1 MNKRTL
7 LSVLIAGACV
17 APFMAQ
23 ASNLQ
28 ATSGEPYTMKASDL
42 AKKEQELTNFPLMQ
56 SVKETIRTLD
66 NASVELIEPGRAA
79 NPENVKRVEGIVK
92 ASDWEY
98 LFPLRAQAYTYSN
111 FLKAVGKF
119 PALCQTYNDGR
130 DSDAICRKELAT
142 MFAHF
147 AQETGG
153 HESWRPEAEWRQA
166 LVHVREMGWSEG
178 QKGGYNGEC
187 NPDVWQGQT
196 WPCGKDKD
204 GDFLSYFGRGAKQ
217 LSYNYNYGPFS
228 EAMYGDVRVL
238 LDTPELVADT
248 WLNLASAIFFFAY
261 PQPPKPSMLQV
272 IDGTWQPNEHD
283 KANGLVPGFGVT
295 TQIINGGVE
304 CGGPTEIAQSQNRIK
319 YYKEFANYLKVPV
332 PADEVL
338 GCANMKQ
345 FDEYG
350 AGALKIYWEQ
360 DWGWSADTPDGKT
373 YACQLVGYQT
383 PFSAFKD
390 GDYTKCV
397 QKFYNVNI
405 VNDDGTP
412 VTPADTTPADTTPSE
427 DTPADTTPADTTPSE
442 DTPADTTPPDDT
454 TPADTTP
461 ADDTAP
467 VVVNHAPVAII
478 SGPVGAVEAGAQVSL
493 SAESSTD
500 EDGNKLTYTW
510 RSQDGQTLSGEDKA
524 VVTFTAPEAATAKQ
538 YEVSLTVSDGEL
550 SSTASYLLNVKA
562 KASTPSEDEGA
573 YPGWSANSTYNAGDI
588 VNNHGKLFQ
597 CKPFP
602 YSGWCNNAPTYY
614 EPGVGLAWSD
624 AWTAL

>member
-1 MNKRTL
+1 
-7 LSVLIAGACV
+7 
-17 APFMAQ
+17 
-23 ASNLQ
+23 
-28 ATSGEPYTMKASDL
+28 
-42 AKKEQELTNFPLMQ
+42 
-56 SVKETIRTLD
+56 
-66 NASVELIEPGRAA
+66 
-79 NPENVKRVEGIVK
+79 
-92 ASDWEY
+92 
-98 LFPLRAQAYTYSN
+98 
-111 FLKAVGKF
+111 
-119 PALCQTYNDGR
+119 
-130 DSDAICRKELAT
+130 
-142 MFAHF
+142 FAHF

-228 EAMYGDVRVL
+228 EAMYGDVRTL
-238 LDTPELVADT
+238 LDKPELVADT

-272 IDGTWQPNEHD
+272 IDGTWQPNDHD

-332 PADEVL
+332 PANEVL

-345 FDEYG
+345 FDEGG

-360 DWGWSADTPDGKT
+360 DWGWSADTPSGQT
-373 YACQLVGYQT
+373 YSCQLVGYQT
-383 PFSAFKD
+383 PYSAFKE
-390 GDYTKCV
+390 GDYSKCV
-397 QKFYNVNI
+397 QHFFNVNI
-405 VNDDGTP
+405 VNDDGSTTTPDETP
-412 VTPADTTPADTTPSE
+412 VAPAPSEEETPAPAPVPDETPAEP
-427 DTPADTTPADTTPSE
+427 
-442 DTPADTTPPDDT
+442 
-454 TPADTTP
+454 
-461 ADDTAP
+461 TA
-467 VVVNHAPVAII
+467 VNHAPVAHIA
-478 SGPVGAVEAGAQVSL
+478 GPIGAVDAGAQVSL
-493 SAESSTD
+493 SAEGSTD
-500 EDGNKLTYTW
+500 ADGNKLTYTW
-510 RSQDGQTLSGEDKA
+510 RSQDGQTVTGQDKA
-524 VVTFTAPEAATAKQ
+524 VVTFRAPEAATAQ
-538 YEVSLTVSDGEL
+538 QVEISLTVSDGEL
-550 SSTASYLLNVKA
+550 SSTTSYLLNVKA
-562 KASTPSEDEGA
+562 KAIPSQDEGTSGSYA
-573 YPGWSANSTYNAGDI
+573 AWSANSKYKAGDI

-602 YSGWCNNAPTYY
+602 YSGWCNTAPAYY
-614 EPGVGLAWSD
+614 EPGAGLAWSD

>member
-1 MNKRTL
+1 MSKRTL
-7 LSVLIAGACV
+7 LSLLIAGACV
-17 APFMAQ
+17 APLMAQ
-23 ASNLQ
+23 ANTLQ
-28 ATSGEPYTMKASDL
+28 AASSEPYTMKASDL
-42 AKKEQELTNFPLMQ
+42 ANKEKELTNFPLMQ
-56 SVKETIRTLD
+56 SVKATIRTLD
-66 NASVELIEPGRAA
+66 NSLVEQIEPGKAS
-79 NPENVKRVEGIVK
+79 NPANVKRVESILK
-92 ASDWEY
+92 ESDWEY
-98 LFPLRAQAYTYSN
+98 LFPLRAKEYSYSN

-119 PALCQTYNDGR
+119 PALCDTYTDGR
-130 DSDAICRKELAT
+130 DSEAICRKELAT

-166 LVHVREMGWSEG
+166 LVYVREMGWSEG

-196 WPCGKDKD
+196 WPCGKDKE

-228 EAMYGDVRVL
+228 EAMYGDVRTL
-238 LDTPELVADT
+238 LDKPELVADT

-272 IDGTWQPNEHD
+272 IDGTWQPNDHD

-332 PADEVL
+332 APDEVL

-345 FDEYG
+345 FDEGG

-360 DWGWSADTPDGKT
+360 DWGWSSDTPDGKT

-383 PFSAFKD
+383 PFSAFKE
-390 GDYTKCV
+390 GDYSKCV
-397 QKFYNVNI
+397 QKFFNVNI
-405 VNDDGTP
+405 VNDDGSATDPDDQKPDDVTP
-412 VTPADTTPADTTPSE
+412 VPPEDNTPSD
-427 DTPADTTPADTTPSE
+427 DTPPPA
-442 DTPADTTPPDDT
+442 
-454 TPADTTP
+454 
-461 ADDTAP
+461 
-467 VVVNHAPVAII
+467 VNHAPVAHIA
-478 SGPVGAVEAGAQVSL
+478 GPIGAVDAGAKVSL
-493 SAESSTD
+493 SAEGSTD
-500 EDGNKLTYTW
+500 EDGNPLTYTW
-510 RSQDGQTLSGEDKA
+510 RSQDGQTVTGLDKA
-524 VVTFTAPEAATAKQ
+524 VVTFNAPEAATPQ
-538 YEVSLTVSDGEL
+538 QVEISLTVSDGEL
-550 SSTASYLLNVKA
+550 SSTTSYLLNVKA
-562 KASTPSEDEGA
+562 KAATPSEDET
-573 YPGWSANSTYNAGDI
+573 YPAWSANSKYKAGDI

-602 YSGWCNNAPTYY
+602 YSGWCNNAPAYY
-614 EPGVGLAWSD
+614 EPGAGLAWAE
-624 AWTAL
+624 AWSAL

>member
-17 APFMAQ
+17 APVIAQ
-23 ASNLQ
+23 ATMLKAES
-28 ATSGEPYTMKASDL
+28 SVPYTMKASDL
-42 AKKEQELTNFPLMQ
+42 AKKEKELTDFPLMK
-56 SVKETIRTLD
+56 SVKDTIRTLD
-66 NASVELIEPGRAA
+66 NAQVEQIEPGRAA
-79 NPENVKRVEGIVK
+79 NPVNVKRVEGILK
-92 ASDWEY
+92 ESDWEY
-98 LFPLRAQAYTYSN
+98 LFPLRAKDYSYSN

-119 PALCQTYNDGR
+119 PALCDTYNDGR
-130 DSDAICRKELAT
+130 DSEAICRKELAT

-153 HESWRPEAEWRQA
+153 HESWRPEPEWRQA
-166 LVHVREMGWSEG
+166 LVYVREMGWSEG

-204 GDFLSYFGRGAKQ
+204 GDFLSYFGRGSKQ

-228 EAMYGDVRVL
+228 EAMYGDVRTL
-238 LDTPELVADT
+238 LDKPELVADT

-272 IDGTWQPNEHD
+272 IDGTWQPNDHD

-345 FDEYG
+345 FDEGG

-397 QKFYNVNI
+397 QKFFNVNI
-405 VNDDGTP
+405 VNDDGSAVVP
-412 VTPADTTPADTTPSE
+412 DETPAPAPAPSE
-427 DTPADTTPADTTPSE
+427 DETPAPTPTPDETPAPV
-442 DTPADTTPPDDT
+442 PDDI
-454 TPADTTP
+454 PA
-461 ADDTAP
+461 
-467 VVVNHAPVAII
+467 VVNHAPVAQIA
-478 SGPVGAVEAGAQVSL
+478 GPIGAVEAGAQVSL
-493 SAESSTD
+493 SAEGSTD

-510 RSQDGQTLSGEDKA
+510 RSQDGQTVTGDDKA
-524 VVTFTAPEAATAKQ
+524 VVTFNAPEAATAQQ
-538 YEVSLTVSDGEL
+538 YEISLTVSDGEL
-550 SSTASYLLNVKA
+550 SSTTTYLLNVKA
-562 KASTPSEDEGA
+562 KAATPSQDEGTSGS
-573 YPGWSANSTYNAGDI
+573 YPAWSANSKYSAGDI

-602 YSGWCNNAPTYY
+602 YSGWCNNAPMYY
-614 EPGVGLAWSD
+614 EPGAGLAWSE

>member
-7 LSVLIAGACV
+7 LSVLIAGACI
-17 APFMAQ
+17 APVMAQ
-23 ASNLQ
+23 ATMLKAES
-28 ATSGEPYTMKASDL
+28 SEPYTMKASDL
-42 AKKEQELTNFPLMQ
+42 AKKEKELTDFPLMQ
-56 SVKETIRTLD
+56 SVKDTIRTLD
-66 NASVELIEPGRAA
+66 NASVEQIEPGRAS
-79 NPENVKRVEGIVK
+79 NPANVKRVEGILK
-92 ASDWEY
+92 ESDWEY
-98 LFPLRAQAYTYSN
+98 LFPLRAKDYSYSN

-119 PALCQTYNDGR
+119 PALCDTYKDGR

-166 LVHVREMGWSEG
+166 LVYVREMGWSEG

-187 NPDVWQGQT
+187 NTDVWQGQT

-228 EAMYGDVRVL
+228 EAMYGDVKVL
-238 LDTPELVADT
+238 LEKPELVADT

-272 IDGTWQPNEHD
+272 IDGTWQPNDHD

-332 PADEVL
+332 PANEVL

-345 FDEYG
+345 FDEGG

-373 YACQLVGYQT
+373 YSCQLVGYQT

-390 GDYTKCV
+390 GDYSKCV
-397 QKFYNVNI
+397 QHFFNVKI
-405 VNDDGTP
+405 VNDEGSSETPDETP
-412 VTPADTTPADTTPSE
+412 VTPTPTPSGDETPAPTP
-427 DTPADTTPADTTPSE
+427 TPDET
-442 DTPADTTPPDDT
+442 
-454 TPADTTP
+454 
-461 ADDTAP
+461 P
-467 VVVNHAPVAII
+467 VVVNHAPVAQIA
-478 SGPVGAVEAGAQVSL
+478 GPIGAVEAGAQVSL
-493 SAESSTD
+493 SAEGSTD
-500 EDGNKLTYTW
+500 PDGNTLTYTW
-510 RSQDGQTLSGEDKA
+510 RSQDGQTVTGQDKA
-524 VVTFTAPEAATAKQ
+524 VVTFTAPESATAQQ

-550 SSTASYLLNVKA
+550 SSTTSYLLNVKA
-562 KASTPSEDEGA
+562 KAATPSGEDTS
-573 YPGWSANSTYNAGDI
+573 YPAWSANSKYNAGDI

-602 YSGWCNNAPTYY
+602 YSGWCNNAPAYY
-614 EPGVGLAWSD
+614 EPGAGLAWSD

>member
-17 APFMAQ
+17 APVIAQ
-23 ASNLQ
+23 ATMLKAES
-28 ATSGEPYTMKASDL
+28 SVPYTMKASDL
-42 AKKEQELTNFPLMQ
+42 AKKEKELTDFPLMK
-56 SVKETIRTLD
+56 SVKDTIRTLD
-66 NASVELIEPGRAA
+66 NAQVEQIEPGRAA
-79 NPENVKRVEGIVK
+79 NPVNVKRVEGILK
-92 ASDWEY
+92 ESDWEY
-98 LFPLRAQAYTYSN
+98 LFPLRAKDYSYSN

-119 PALCQTYNDGR
+119 PALCDTYNDGR
-130 DSDAICRKELAT
+130 DSEAICRKELAT

-153 HESWRPEAEWRQA
+153 HESWRPEPEWRQA
-166 LVHVREMGWSEG
+166 LVYVREMGWSEG

-217 LSYNYNYGPFS
+217 LSYNYNYGPFY
-228 EAMYGDVRVL
+228 EAMYGDVRTL
-238 LDTPELVADT
+238 LDKPELVADT

-272 IDGTWQPNEHD
+272 IDGTWQPNDHD

-345 FDEYG
+345 FDEGG

-397 QKFYNVNI
+397 QKFFNVNI
-405 VNDDGTP
+405 VNDDGSAVVP
-412 VTPADTTPADTTPSE
+412 DETPAPAPAPSE
-427 DTPADTTPADTTPSE
+427 DETPAPTPTPDETPAPV
-442 DTPADTTPPDDT
+442 PDDI
-454 TPADTTP
+454 PA
-461 ADDTAP
+461 
-467 VVVNHAPVAII
+467 VVNHAPVAQIA
-478 SGPVGAVEAGAQVSL
+478 GPIGAFEAGAQVSL
-493 SAESSTD
+493 SAEGSTD

-510 RSQDGQTLSGEDKA
+510 RSQDGQTVTGDDKA
-524 VVTFTAPEAATAKQ
+524 VVTFNAPEAATAQQ
-538 YEVSLTVSDGEL
+538 YEISLTVSDGEL
-550 SSTASYLLNVKA
+550 SSTTTYLLNVKA
-562 KASTPSEDEGA
+562 KAATPSQDEGTSGS
-573 YPGWSANSTYNAGDI
+573 YPAWSANSKYSAGDI

-602 YSGWCNNAPTYY
+602 YSGWCNNSPAYY
-614 EPGVGLAWSD
+614 EPGAGLAWAD

>member
-7 LSVLIAGACV
+7 LSVLVAGACV

-23 ASNLQ
+23 AASLQ
-28 ATSGEPYTMKASDL
+28 ATTSEPYTMNASDL
-42 AKKEQELTNFPLMQ
+42 AKKEKELTSFPLMDA
-56 SVKETIRTLD
+56 VKETIKTLD
-66 NASVELIEPGRAA
+66 NTQVELIEPGRAA

-119 PALCQTYNDGR
+119 PALCKTYNDGR

-228 EAMYGDVRVL
+228 EAMYGDVRTL
-238 LDTPELVADT
+238 LDKPELVADT

-272 IDGTWQPNEHD
+272 IDGTWQPNDHD

-304 CGGPTEIAQSQNRIK
+304 CGGPTEIAQSENRIK

-332 PADEVL
+332 PANEVL

-345 FDEYG
+345 FDEGG

-360 DWGWSADTPDGKT
+360 DWGWSADTPSGET
-373 YACQLVGYQT
+373 YSCQLVGYQT
-383 PFSAFKD
+383 PFSAFKE
-390 GDYTKCV
+390 GDYSKCV
-397 QKFYNVNI
+397 QKFFNVNI
-405 VNDDGTP
+405 VNDDGSVTPDETP
-412 VTPADTTPADTTPSE
+412 VTPTPTPSE
-427 DTPADTTPADTTPSE
+427 DETPAPAPVPDETPAE
-442 DTPADTTPPDDT
+442 PA
-454 TPADTTP
+454 
-461 ADDTAP
+461 
-467 VVVNHAPVAII
+467 VVNHAPVAHIA
-478 SGPVGAVEAGAQVSL
+478 GPIGAVEAGAHVSL
-493 SAESSTD
+493 SAEGSTD
-500 EDGNKLTYTW
+500 ADGNALTYTW
-510 RSQDGQTLSGEDKA
+510 RSQDGQTVTGQDKA
-524 VVTFTAPEAATAKQ
+524 VVTFTAPESATAQ
-538 YEVSLTVSDGEL
+538 QIEISLTVSDGEL
-550 SSTASYLLNVKA
+550 SSTTSYLLNVKA
-562 KASTPSEDEGA
+562 KAAPSQDEGTSGDYA
-573 YPGWSANSTYNAGDI
+573 AWSANSKYKAGDI

-602 YSGWCNNAPTYY
+602 YSGWCNNAPAYY
-614 EPGVGLAWSD
+614 EPGAGLAWSD

>member
-7 LSVLIAGACV
+7 LSILVAGACV
-17 APFMAQ
+17 APVMAQ
-23 ASNLQ
+23 ANMLKAES
-28 ATSGEPYTMKASDL
+28 SEPYTMKASDL
-42 AKKEQELTNFPLMQ
+42 AKKEQELTDFPLMK
-56 SVKETIRTLD
+56 SVKATIRTLD
-66 NASVELIEPGRAA
+66 NAQVELIEPGKAT
-79 NPENVKRVEGIVK
+79 NPDNVKRVESILK
-92 ASDWEY
+92 ESDWEY
-98 LFPLRAQAYTYSN
+98 LFPLRAKEYSYSN

-119 PALCQTYNDGR
+119 PALCDTYTDGR
-130 DSDAICRKELAT
+130 DSLAICRKELAT

-166 LVHVREMGWSEG
+166 LVYVREMGWSEG

-228 EAMYGDVRVL
+228 EAMFGDVRTL
-238 LDTPELVADT
+238 LDKPELVADT

-272 IDGTWQPNEHD
+272 IDGTWQPNDHD

-304 CGGPTEIAQSQNRIK
+304 CGGPTEIAQSENRIK

-332 PADEVL
+332 PENEVL

-345 FDEYG
+345 FDEGG

-383 PFSAFKD
+383 PFSAFKE

-397 QKFYNVNI
+397 QKFFNVNI
-405 VNDDGTP
+405 INDDGSAVNP
-412 VTPADTTPADTTPSE
+412 SDNTPADNTPADN
-427 DTPADTTPADTTPSE
+427 TPADNTPADN
-442 DTPADTTPPDDT
+442 TPADN
-454 TPADTTP
+454 TPADNTP
-461 ADDTAP
+461 AVT
-467 VVVNHAPVAII
+467 NHAPVAVI
-478 SGPVGAVEAGAQVSL
+478 SGPVGAVDAGAQVSL
-493 SAESSTD
+493 SAEGSTD

-510 RSQDGQTLSGEDKA
+510 RSQDGQTVSGEDKA
-524 VVTFTAPEAATAKQ
+524 VVTFTAPEAATAQ
-538 YEVSLTVSDGEL
+538 QIEVSLTVSDGEL
-550 SSTASYLLNVKA
+550 SDTTTYLLNVKA
-562 KASTPSEDEGA
+562 KAQTPSGDEGSDTYA
-573 YPGWSANSTYNAGDI
+573 AWSANSKYNAGDI

-602 YSGWCNNAPTYY
+602 YSGWCNSAPAYY
-614 EPGVGLAWSD
+614 EPGVGLAWAD

>member
-7 LSVLIAGACV
+7 LSVLVAGACV

-23 ASNLQ
+23 AASLQ
-28 ATSGEPYTMKASDL
+28 ATTSEPYTMNASDL
-42 AKKEQELTNFPLMQ
+42 AKKEKELTSFPLMDA
-56 SVKETIRTLD
+56 VKETIKTLD
-66 NASVELIEPGRAA
+66 NAQVELIEPGRAA

-119 PALCQTYNDGR
+119 PALCKTYNDGR

-228 EAMYGDVRVL
+228 EAMYGDVRTL
-238 LDTPELVADT
+238 LDKPELVADT

-272 IDGTWQPNEHD
+272 IDGTWQPNDHD

-304 CGGPTEIAQSQNRIK
+304 CGGPTEIAQSENRIK

-332 PADEVL
+332 PANEVL

-345 FDEYG
+345 FDEGG

-360 DWGWSADTPDGKT
+360 DWGWSADTPSGAT
-373 YACQLVGYQT
+373 YSCQLVGYQT
-383 PFSAFKD
+383 PFSAFKE
-390 GDYTKCV
+390 GDYSKCV
-397 QKFYNVNI
+397 QKFFNVNI
-405 VNDDGTP
+405 VNDDGSVTPDETP
-412 VTPADTTPADTTPSE
+412 VTPTPTPSE
-427 DTPADTTPADTTPSE
+427 DETPAPAPVPDETPAE
-442 DTPADTTPPDDT
+442 PA
-454 TPADTTP
+454 
-461 ADDTAP
+461 
-467 VVVNHAPVAII
+467 VVNHAPVAHIA
-478 SGPVGAVEAGAQVSL
+478 GPIGAVEAGAHVSL
-493 SAESSTD
+493 SAEGSTD
-500 EDGNKLTYTW
+500 ADGNALTYTW
-510 RSQDGQTLSGEDKA
+510 RSQDGQTVTGQDKA
-524 VVTFTAPEAATAKQ
+524 VVTFTAPESATAQ
-538 YEVSLTVSDGEL
+538 QIEISLTVSDGEL
-550 SSTASYLLNVKA
+550 SSTTSYLLNVKS
-562 KASTPSEDEGA
+562 KAAPSQDEGTSGDYA
-573 YPGWSANSTYNAGDI
+573 AWSANSKYKAGDI

-602 YSGWCNNAPTYY
+602 YSGWCNNAPAYY
-614 EPGVGLAWSD
+614 EPGAGLAWSD

>member
-1 MNKRTL
+1 MTKRTL
-7 LSVLIAGACV
+7 LSVLVAGACI

-23 ASNLQ
+23 AASLQ
-28 ATSGEPYTMKASDL
+28 AASSEPYTMKASDL
-42 AKKEQELTNFPLMQ
+42 AKKEKELTNFPLMV
-56 SVKETIRTLD
+56 SVKDTIATLD
-66 NASVELIEPGRAA
+66 NSLVEQIEPGRAS
-79 NPENVKRVEGIVK
+79 NPDNVKRVEGIVK

-98 LFPLRAQAYTYSN
+98 LFPLRAQSYTYSN

-119 PALCQTYNDGR
+119 PALCKTYNDGR

-166 LVHVREMGWSEG
+166 LVHVREMGWTEG

-187 NPDVWQGQT
+187 NPDIWQGQT

-204 GDFLSYFGRGAKQ
+204 GDFVSYFGRGAKQ

-228 EAMYGDVRVL
+228 EAMFGTVRTL
-238 LDTPELVADT
+238 LDKPELVADT

-272 IDGTWQPNEHD
+272 IDGTWQPNDHD

-304 CGGPTEIAQSQNRIK
+304 CGGPTEIAQSENRIK

-332 PADEVL
+332 PANEVL

-345 FDEYG
+345 FDEG
-350 AGALKIYWEQ
+350 GSGALKIYWEQ
-360 DWGWSADTPDGKT
+360 DWGWSPDTPDGKT
-373 YACQLVGYQT
+373 YSCQLVGYQT
-383 PFSAFKD
+383 PFSAFKE
-390 GDYTKCV
+390 GDYTNCV
-397 QKFYNVNI
+397 KKFYNVNI
-405 VNDDGTP
+405 INDDGSA
-412 VTPADTTPADTTPSE
+412 VTPGE
-427 DTPADTTPADTTPSE
+427 DK
-442 DTPADTTPPDDT
+442 TPADTTPPADATPAEDT
-454 TPADTTP
+454 TPVEP
-461 ADDTAP
+461 AT
-467 VVVNHAPVAII
+467 VNHAPVAQIA
-478 SGPVGAVEAGAQVSL
+478 GPIGAVEAGAQVSL
-493 SAESSTD
+493 SAEGSTD
-500 EDGNKLTYTW
+500 ADGNKLTYTW
-510 RSQDGQTLSGEDKA
+510 RSQDGQTVTGQDKA
-524 VVTFTAPEAATAKQ
+524 VVTFKAPESATAQQ
-538 YEVSLTVSDGEL
+538 YEIGLTVSDGEL
-550 SSTASYLLNVKA
+550 TSTTSYLLNVKA
-562 KASTPSEDEGA
+562 KATSKDEGTSGSYA
-573 YPGWSANSTYNAGDI
+573 AWSANSKYNAGDI

-602 YSGWCNNAPTYY
+602 YSGWCNNSPAYY
-614 EPGVGLAWSD
+614 EPGAGLAWAD

>member
-17 APFMAQ
+17 APVIAQ
-23 ASNLQ
+23 ATMLKAES
-28 ATSGEPYTMKASDL
+28 SVPYTIKASDL
-42 AKKEQELTNFPLMQ
+42 AKKEKELTDFPLMK
-56 SVKETIRTLD
+56 SVKDTIRTLD
-66 NASVELIEPGRAA
+66 NAQVEQIEPGRAA
-79 NPENVKRVEGIVK
+79 NPVNVKRVEGILK
-92 ASDWEY
+92 ESDWEY
-98 LFPLRAQAYTYSN
+98 LFPLRAKDYSYSN

-119 PALCQTYNDGR
+119 PALCDTYNDGR
-130 DSDAICRKELAT
+130 DSEAICRKELAT

-153 HESWRPEAEWRQA
+153 HESWRPEPEWRQA
-166 LVHVREMGWSEG
+166 LVYVREMGWSEG

-228 EAMYGDVRVL
+228 EAMYGDVRTL
-238 LDTPELVADT
+238 LDKPELVADT

-272 IDGTWQPNEHD
+272 IDGTWQPNDHD

-345 FDEYG
+345 FDEGG

-397 QKFYNVNI
+397 QKFFNVNI
-405 VNDDGTP
+405 VNDDGSAVVP
-412 VTPADTTPADTTPSE
+412 DETPAPAPAPSE
-427 DTPADTTPADTTPSE
+427 DETPAPTPTPDETPAPV
-442 DTPADTTPPDDT
+442 PDDI
-454 TPADTTP
+454 PA
-461 ADDTAP
+461 
-467 VVVNHAPVAII
+467 VVNHAPVAQIA
-478 SGPVGAVEAGAQVSL
+478 GPIGAVEAGAQVSL
-493 SAESSTD
+493 SAEGSTD

-510 RSQDGQTLSGEDKA
+510 RSQDGQTVTGDDKA
-524 VVTFTAPEAATAKQ
+524 VVTFNAPEAATAQQ
-538 YEVSLTVSDGEL
+538 YEISLTVSDGEL
-550 SSTASYLLNVKA
+550 SSTTTYLLNVKA
-562 KASTPSEDEGA
+562 KAATPSQDEGTSGS
-573 YPGWSANSTYNAGDI
+573 YPAWSANSKYSAGDI

-602 YSGWCNNAPTYY
+602 YSGWCNNAPMYY
-614 EPGVGLAWSD
+614 EPGAGLAWSE

>member
-17 APFMAQ
+17 APVIAQ
-23 ASNLQ
+23 ATMLKAES
-28 ATSGEPYTMKASDL
+28 SVPYTMKASDL
-42 AKKEQELTNFPLMQ
+42 AKKEKELTDFPLMK
-56 SVKETIRTLD
+56 SVKDTIRTLD
-66 NASVELIEPGRAA
+66 NAQVEQIEPGRAA
-79 NPENVKRVEGIVK
+79 NPVNVKRVEGILK
-92 ASDWEY
+92 ESDWEY
-98 LFPLRAQAYTYSN
+98 LFPLRAKDYSYSN

-119 PALCQTYNDGR
+119 PALCDTYNDGR
-130 DSDAICRKELAT
+130 DSEAICRKELAT

-153 HESWRPEAEWRQA
+153 HESWRPEPEWRQA
-166 LVHVREMGWSEG
+166 LVYVREMGWSEG

-228 EAMYGDVRVL
+228 EAMYGDVRTL
-238 LDTPELVADT
+238 LDKPELVADT

-272 IDGTWQPNEHD
+272 IDGTWQPNDHD

-345 FDEYG
+345 FDEGG

-397 QKFYNVNI
+397 QKFFNVNI
-405 VNDDGTP
+405 VNDDGSAVVPDETP
-412 VTPADTTPADTTPSE
+412 TPAPAPSE
-427 DTPADTTPADTTPSE
+427 DETPAPTPTPDETPAPV
-442 DTPADTTPPDDT
+442 PDDI
-454 TPADTTP
+454 PA
-461 ADDTAP
+461 
-467 VVVNHAPVAII
+467 VVNHAPVAQIA
-478 SGPVGAVEAGAQVSL
+478 GPIGAVEAGAQVSL
-493 SAESSTD
+493 SAEGSTD
-500 EDGNKLTYTW
+500 EDDNKLTYTW
-510 RSQDGQTLSGEDKA
+510 RSQDGQTVTGDDKA
-524 VVTFTAPEAATAKQ
+524 VVTFNAPEAATAQQ
-538 YEVSLTVSDGEL
+538 YEISLTVSDGEL
-550 SSTASYLLNVKA
+550 SSTTTYLLNVKA
-562 KASTPSEDEGA
+562 KAATPSQDEGTSGS
-573 YPGWSANSTYNAGDI
+573 YPAWSANSKYSAGDI

-602 YSGWCNNAPTYY
+602 YSGWCNNAPMYY
-614 EPGVGLAWSD
+614 EPGAGLAWSE

>member
-7 LSVLIAGACV
+7 LSVLVAGACV

-23 ASNLQ
+23 AASLQ
-28 ATSGEPYTMKASDL
+28 ATTSEPYTMNASDL
-42 AKKEQELTNFPLMQ
+42 AKKEKELTSFPLMDA
-56 SVKETIRTLD
+56 VKETIKTLD
-66 NASVELIEPGRAA
+66 NAQVELIEPGRAA

-98 LFPLRAQAYTYSN
+98 LFPMRAASYTYSN

-119 PALCQTYNDGR
+119 PALCKTYNDGR

-228 EAMYGDVRVL
+228 EAMYGDVRTL
-238 LDTPELVADT
+238 LDKPELVADT

-272 IDGTWQPNEHD
+272 IDGTWQPNDHD

-304 CGGPTEIAQSQNRIK
+304 CGGPTEIAQSENRIK

-332 PADEVL
+332 PANEVL

-345 FDEYG
+345 FDEGG

-360 DWGWSADTPDGKT
+360 DWGWSADTPSGET
-373 YACQLVGYQT
+373 YSCQLVGYQT
-383 PFSAFKD
+383 PFSAFKE
-390 GDYTKCV
+390 GDYSKCV
-397 QKFYNVNI
+397 QKFFNVNI
-405 VNDDGTP
+405 VNDDGSVTPDETP
-412 VTPADTTPADTTPSE
+412 VTPTPTPTPSE
-427 DTPADTTPADTTPSE
+427 DETPAPAPVPDETPAE
-442 DTPADTTPPDDT
+442 PA
-454 TPADTTP
+454 
-461 ADDTAP
+461 
-467 VVVNHAPVAII
+467 VVNHAPVAHIA
-478 SGPVGAVEAGAQVSL
+478 GPIGAVEAGAHVSL
-493 SAESSTD
+493 SAEGSTD
-500 EDGNKLTYTW
+500 ADGNALTYTW
-510 RSQDGQTLSGEDKA
+510 RSQDGQTVTGQDKA
-524 VVTFTAPEAATAKQ
+524 VVTFTAPESATAQ
-538 YEVSLTVSDGEL
+538 QIEISLTVSDGEL
-550 SSTASYLLNVKA
+550 SSTTSYLLNVKA
-562 KASTPSEDEGA
+562 KAAPSQDEGTSGDYA
-573 YPGWSANSTYNAGDI
+573 AWSANSKYKAGDI

-602 YSGWCNNAPTYY
+602 YSGWCNNAPAYY
-614 EPGVGLAWSD
+614 EPGAGLAWSD

>member
-17 APFMAQ
+17 APVIAQ
-23 ASNLQ
+23 ATMLKAES
-28 ATSGEPYTMKASDL
+28 SVPYTMKASDL
-42 AKKEQELTNFPLMQ
+42 AKKEKELTDFPLMK
-56 SVKETIRTLD
+56 SVKDTIRTLD
-66 NASVELIEPGRAA
+66 NAQVEQIEPGRAA
-79 NPENVKRVEGIVK
+79 NPVNVKRVEGILK
-92 ASDWEY
+92 ESDWEY
-98 LFPLRAQAYTYSN
+98 LFPLRAKDYSYSN

-119 PALCQTYNDGR
+119 PALCDTYNDGR
-130 DSDAICRKELAT
+130 DSEAICRKELAT

-153 HESWRPEAEWRQA
+153 HESWRPEPEWRQA
-166 LVHVREMGWSEG
+166 LVYVREMGWSEG

-228 EAMYGDVRVL
+228 EAMYGDVRTL
-238 LDTPELVADT
+238 LDKPELVADT

-272 IDGTWQPNEHD
+272 IDGTWQPNDHD

-345 FDEYG
+345 FDEGG

-397 QKFYNVNI
+397 QKFFNVNI
-405 VNDDGTP
+405 VNDDGSAVVP
-412 VTPADTTPADTTPSE
+412 DETPAPAPAPSE
-427 DTPADTTPADTTPSE
+427 DETPAPTPTPDETPAPV
-442 DTPADTTPPDDT
+442 PDDI
-454 TPADTTP
+454 PA
-461 ADDTAP
+461 
-467 VVVNHAPVAII
+467 VVNHAPVAQIA
-478 SGPVGAVEAGAQVSL
+478 GPIGAVEAGAQVSL
-493 SAESSTD
+493 SAEGSTD
-500 EDGNKLTYTW
+500 EEGNKLTYTW
-510 RSQDGQTLSGEDKA
+510 RSQDGQTVTGDDKA
-524 VVTFTAPEAATAKQ
+524 VVTFNAPEAATAQQ
-538 YEVSLTVSDGEL
+538 YEISLTVSDGEL
-550 SSTASYLLNVKA
+550 SSTTTYLLNVKA
-562 KASTPSEDEGA
+562 KAATPSQDEGTSGS
-573 YPGWSANSTYNAGDI
+573 YPAWSANSKYSAGDI

-602 YSGWCNNAPTYY
+602 YSGWCNNAPMYY
-614 EPGVGLAWSD
+614 EPGAGLAWSE

>member
-1 MNKRTL
+1 
-7 LSVLIAGACV
+7 CV
-17 APFMAQ
+17 APVIAQ
-23 ASNLQ
+23 ATMLKAES
-28 ATSGEPYTMKASDL
+28 SVPYTMKASDL
-42 AKKEQELTNFPLMQ
+42 AKKEKELTDFPLMK
-56 SVKETIRTLD
+56 SVKDTIRTLD
-66 NASVELIEPGRAA
+66 NAQVEQIEPGRAA
-79 NPENVKRVEGIVK
+79 NPVNVKRVEGILK
-92 ASDWEY
+92 ESDWEY
-98 LFPLRAQAYTYSN
+98 LFPLRAKDYSYSN

-119 PALCQTYNDGR
+119 PALCDTYNDGR
-130 DSDAICRKELAT
+130 DSEAICRKELAT

-147 AQETGG
+147 AHETGG
-153 HESWRPEAEWRQA
+153 HESWRPEPEWRQA
-166 LVHVREMGWSEG
+166 LVYVREMGWSEG

-228 EAMYGDVRVL
+228 EAMYGDVRTL
-238 LDTPELVADT
+238 LDKPELVADT

-272 IDGTWQPNEHD
+272 IDGTWQPNDHD

-345 FDEYG
+345 FDEGG

-397 QKFYNVNI
+397 QKFFNVNI
-405 VNDDGTP
+405 VNDDGSAVVP
-412 VTPADTTPADTTPSE
+412 DETPAPAPAPSE
-427 DTPADTTPADTTPSE
+427 DETPAPTPTPDETPAPV
-442 DTPADTTPPDDT
+442 PDDI
-454 TPADTTP
+454 PA
-461 ADDTAP
+461 
-467 VVVNHAPVAII
+467 VVNHAPVAQIA
-478 SGPVGAVEAGAQVSL
+478 GPIGAVEAGAQVSL
-493 SAESSTD
+493 SAEGSTD

-510 RSQDGQTLSGEDKA
+510 RSQDGQTVTGDDKA
-524 VVTFTAPEAATAKQ
+524 VVTFNAPEAATAQQ
-538 YEVSLTVSDGEL
+538 YEISLTVSDGEL
-550 SSTASYLLNVKA
+550 SSTTTYLLNVKA
-562 KASTPSEDEGA
+562 KAATPSQDEGTSGS
-573 YPGWSANSTYNAGDI
+573 YPAWSANSKYSAGDI

-602 YSGWCNNAPTYY
+602 YSGWCNNAPMYY
-614 EPGVGLAWSD
+614 EPGAGLAWSE

>member
-7 LSVLIAGACV
+7 LSVLVAGACV

-23 ASNLQ
+23 AASLQ
-28 ATSGEPYTMKASDL
+28 ATTSEPYTMKASDL
-42 AKKEQELTNFPLMQ
+42 AKKEKELTSFPLMA
-56 SVKETIRTLD
+56 SVKETIQTLD
-66 NASVELIEPGRAA
+66 NAQVEMIEPGRAA

-98 LFPLRAQAYTYSN
+98 LFPMRAQAYTYSN

-119 PALCQTYNDGR
+119 PALCKTYNDGR

-166 LVHVREMGWSEG
+166 LVHVREMGWTEG

-187 NPDVWQGQT
+187 NPDIWQGQT

-204 GDFLSYFGRGAKQ
+204 GDFVSYFGRGAKQ

-228 EAMYGDVRVL
+228 EAMFGTVRTL
-238 LDTPELVADT
+238 LDKPELVADT

-272 IDGTWQPNEHD
+272 IDGTWQPNDHD

-332 PADEVL
+332 PANEVL

-345 FDEYG
+345 FDEGG

-373 YACQLVGYQT
+373 YSCQLVGYQT
-383 PFSAFKD
+383 PFSAFKE
-390 GDYTKCV
+390 GDYTNCV
-397 QKFYNVNI
+397 KKFYNVNI
-405 VNDDGTP
+405 INDDGSATTPDEKP
-412 VTPADTTPADTTPSE
+412 VTPTPAE
-427 DTPADTTPADTTPSE
+427 DETPAPAPVPDETPA
-442 DTPADTTPPDDT
+442 
-454 TPADTTP
+454 
-461 ADDTAP
+461 
-467 VVVNHAPVAII
+467 VVNHAPVAQIA
-478 SGPVGAVEAGAQVSL
+478 GPIGAVDAGAQVSL
-493 SAESSTD
+493 SAEGSTD
-500 EDGNKLTYTW
+500 ADGNKLTYAW
-510 RSQDGQTLSGEDKA
+510 RSQDGQTVTGQDKA
-524 VVTFTAPEAATAKQ
+524 VVTFKAPEAATAQ
-538 YEVSLTVSDGEL
+538 QIEVSLTVSDGEL
-550 SSTASYLLNVKA
+550 SSTTSYLLNVKA
-562 KASTPSEDEGA
+562 KAATPSQDDA
-573 YPGWSANSTYNAGDI
+573 SYAAWSANSKYNAGDI

-602 YSGWCNNAPTYY
+602 YSGWCNNAPAYY
-614 EPGVGLAWSD
+614 EPGAGLAWSD

>member
-17 APFMAQ
+17 APVIAQ
-23 ASNLQ
+23 ATMLKAES
-28 ATSGEPYTMKASDL
+28 SVPYTMKASDL
-42 AKKEQELTNFPLMQ
+42 AKKEKELTDFPLMK
-56 SVKETIRTLD
+56 SVKDTIRTLD
-66 NASVELIEPGRAA
+66 NAQVEQIEPGRAA
-79 NPENVKRVEGIVK
+79 NPVNVKRVEGILK
-92 ASDWEY
+92 ESDWEY
-98 LFPLRAQAYTYSN
+98 LFPLRAKDYSYSN

-119 PALCQTYNDGR
+119 PALCDTYNDGR
-130 DSDAICRKELAT
+130 DSEAICRKELAT

-153 HESWRPEAEWRQA
+153 HESWRPEPEWRQA
-166 LVHVREMGWSEG
+166 LVYVREMGWSEG

-228 EAMYGDVRVL
+228 EAMYGDVRTL
-238 LDTPELVADT
+238 LDKPELVGDT

-272 IDGTWQPNEHD
+272 IDGTWQPNDHD

-345 FDEYG
+345 FDEGG

-397 QKFYNVNI
+397 QKFFNVNI
-405 VNDDGTP
+405 VNDDGSAVVP
-412 VTPADTTPADTTPSE
+412 DETPAPAPAPSE
-427 DTPADTTPADTTPSE
+427 DETPAPTPTPDETPAPV
-442 DTPADTTPPDDT
+442 PDDI
-454 TPADTTP
+454 PA
-461 ADDTAP
+461 
-467 VVVNHAPVAII
+467 VVNHAPVAQIA
-478 SGPVGAVEAGAQVSL
+478 GPIGAVEAGAQVSL
-493 SAESSTD
+493 SAEGSTD

-510 RSQDGQTLSGEDKA
+510 RSQDGQTVTGDDKA
-524 VVTFTAPEAATAKQ
+524 VVTFNAPEAATAQQ
-538 YEVSLTVSDGEL
+538 YEISLTVSDGEL
-550 SSTASYLLNVKA
+550 SSTTTYLLNVKA
-562 KASTPSEDEGA
+562 KAATPSQDEGTSGS
-573 YPGWSANSTYNAGDI
+573 YPAWSANSKYSAGDI

-602 YSGWCNNAPTYY
+602 YSGWCNNAPMYY
-614 EPGVGLAWSD
+614 EPGAGLAWSE

>member
-17 APFMAQ
+17 APVIAQ
-23 ASNLQ
+23 ATMLKAES
-28 ATSGEPYTMKASDL
+28 SVPYTMKASDL
-42 AKKEQELTNFPLMQ
+42 AKKEKELTDFPLMK
-56 SVKETIRTLD
+56 SVKDTIRTLD
-66 NASVELIEPGRAA
+66 NAQVEQIEPGRAA
-79 NPENVKRVEGIVK
+79 NPVNVKRVEGILK
-92 ASDWEY
+92 ESDWEY
-98 LFPLRAQAYTYSN
+98 LFPLRAKDYSYSN

-119 PALCQTYNDGR
+119 PALCDTYNDGR
-130 DSDAICRKELAT
+130 DSEAICRKELAT

-153 HESWRPEAEWRQA
+153 HESWRPEPEWRQA
-166 LVHVREMGWSEG
+166 LVYVREMGWSEG

-228 EAMYGDVRVL
+228 EAMYGDVRTL
-238 LDTPELVADT
+238 LDKPELVADT

-272 IDGTWQPNEHD
+272 IDGTWQPNDHD

-345 FDEYG
+345 FDEGG

-397 QKFYNVNI
+397 QKFFNVNI
-405 VNDDGTP
+405 VNDDGSAVVPDETP
-412 VTPADTTPADTTPSE
+412 TPAPAPSE
-427 DTPADTTPADTTPSE
+427 DETPAPTPTPDETPAPV
-442 DTPADTTPPDDT
+442 PDDI
-454 TPADTTP
+454 PA
-461 ADDTAP
+461 
-467 VVVNHAPVAII
+467 VVNHAPVAQIA
-478 SGPVGAVEAGAQVSL
+478 GPIGAVEAGAQVSL
-493 SAESSTD
+493 SAEGSTD

-510 RSQDGQTLSGEDKA
+510 RSQDGQTVTGDDKA
-524 VVTFTAPEAATAKQ
+524 VMTFNAPEAVTAQQ
-538 YEVSLTVSDGEL
+538 YEISLTVSDGEL
-550 SSTASYLLNVKA
+550 SSTTTYLLNVKA
-562 KASTPSEDEGA
+562 KAATPSQDEGTSGS
-573 YPGWSANSTYNAGDI
+573 YPAWSANSKYSAGDI

-602 YSGWCNNAPTYY
+602 YSGWCNNAPMYY
-614 EPGVGLAWSD
+614 EPGAGLAWSE

>member
-7 LSVLIAGACV
+7 LSVLIAGACI
-17 APFMAQ
+17 APLMAQ
-23 ASNLQ
+23 ATMLKAES
-28 ATSGEPYTMKASDL
+28 SEPYTMKASDL
-42 AKKEQELTNFPLMQ
+42 AKKEKELTDFPLMQ
-56 SVKETIRTLD
+56 SVKDTIRTLD
-66 NASVELIEPGRAA
+66 NASVEQIEPGRAS
-79 NPENVKRVEGIVK
+79 NPVNVKRVEGILK
-92 ASDWEY
+92 ESDWEY
-98 LFPLRAQAYTYSN
+98 LFPLRAKDYSYSN

-119 PALCQTYNDGR
+119 PALCDTYKDGR

-166 LVHVREMGWSEG
+166 LVYVREMGWSEG

-187 NPDVWQGQT
+187 NTDVWQGQT

-228 EAMYGDVRVL
+228 EAMYGDVKVL
-238 LDTPELVADT
+238 LEKPELVADT

-272 IDGTWQPNEHD
+272 IDGTWQPNDHD

-345 FDEYG
+345 FDEGG

-373 YACQLVGYQT
+373 YSCQLVGYQT

-397 QKFYNVNI
+397 QKFFNVNI
-405 VNDDGTP
+405 VNDDGSATKPDETP
-412 VTPADTTPADTTPSE
+412 VTPTPDETPVTPVPDETPA
-427 DTPADTTPADTTPSE
+427 A
-442 DTPADTTPPDDT
+442 
-454 TPADTTP
+454 
-461 ADDTAP
+461 
-467 VVVNHAPVAII
+467 VNHAPVAQIA
-478 SGPVGAVEAGAQVSL
+478 GPIGAVEAGAQVSL
-493 SAESSTD
+493 SAEGSTD

-510 RSQDGQTLSGEDKA
+510 RSQDGQTVTGDDKA
-524 VVTFTAPEAATAKQ
+524 VVTFTAPEAATAQQ

-550 SSTASYLLNVKA
+550 SNSTTYLLNVKA
-562 KASTPSEDEGA
+562 KAATPSQDEGTSGDYA
-573 YPGWSANSTYNAGDI
+573 AWSANSKYKAGDI

-602 YSGWCNNAPTYY
+602 YSGWCNNAPAYY
-614 EPGVGLAWSD
+614 EPGAGLAWSE

>member
-1 MNKRTL
+1 MTKRTL
-7 LSVLIAGACV
+7 LSVLVAGACI

-23 ASNLQ
+23 AASLQ
-28 ATSGEPYTMKASDL
+28 AASSEPYTMKASDL
-42 AKKEQELTNFPLMQ
+42 AKKEKELTNFPLMV
-56 SVKETIRTLD
+56 SVKDTIATLD
-66 NASVELIEPGRAA
+66 NSLVEQIEPGRAS
-79 NPENVKRVEGIVK
+79 NPDNVKRVEGIVK

-98 LFPLRAQAYTYSN
+98 LFPLRAQSYTYSN

-119 PALCQTYNDGR
+119 PALCKTYNDGR

-166 LVHVREMGWSEG
+166 LVHVREMGWTEG

-187 NPDVWQGQT
+187 NPDIWQGQT

-204 GDFLSYFGRGAKQ
+204 GDFVSYFGRGAKQ

-228 EAMYGDVRVL
+228 EAMFGTVRTL
-238 LDTPELVADT
+238 LDKPELVADT

-272 IDGTWQPNEHD
+272 IDGTWQPNDHD

-304 CGGPTEIAQSQNRIK
+304 CGGPTEIAQSENRIK

-332 PADEVL
+332 PANEVL

-345 FDEYG
+345 FDEGG

-360 DWGWSADTPDGKT
+360 DWGWSPDTPDGKT
-373 YACQLVGYQT
+373 YSCQLVGYQT
-383 PFSAFKD
+383 PFSAFKE
-390 GDYTKCV
+390 GDYTNCV
-397 QKFYNVNI
+397 KKFYNVNI
-405 VNDDGTP
+405 INDDGSAVTPGEDKTP
-412 VTPADTTPADTTPSE
+412 VDTTPPADTTPAEDTTPVE
-427 DTPADTTPADTTPSE
+427 PAT
-442 DTPADTTPPDDT
+442 
-454 TPADTTP
+454 
-461 ADDTAP
+461 
-467 VVVNHAPVAII
+467 VNHAPVAQIA
-478 SGPVGAVEAGAQVSL
+478 GPIGAVEAGAQVSL
-493 SAESSTD
+493 SAEGSTD
-500 EDGNKLTYTW
+500 ADGNKLTYTW
-510 RSQDGQTLSGEDKA
+510 RSQDGQTVTGQDKA
-524 VVTFTAPEAATAKQ
+524 VVTFKAPESATAQQ
-538 YEVSLTVSDGEL
+538 YEIGLTVSDGEL
-550 SSTASYLLNVKA
+550 TSTTSYLLNVKA
-562 KASTPSEDEGA
+562 KAESKDEGTSGSYA
-573 YPGWSANSTYNAGDI
+573 AWSANSKYNAGDI

-602 YSGWCNNAPTYY
+602 YSGWCNNAPAYY
-614 EPGVGLAWSD
+614 EPGAGLAWAD

>member
-7 LSVLIAGACV
+7 LSVLIAGACI
-17 APFMAQ
+17 APVMAQ
-23 ASNLQ
+23 ATMLKAES
-28 ATSGEPYTMKASDL
+28 SEPYTMKASDL
-42 AKKEQELTNFPLMQ
+42 AKKEKELTDFPLMQ
-56 SVKETIRTLD
+56 SVKDTIRTLD
-66 NASVELIEPGRAA
+66 NASVEQIEPGRAS
-79 NPENVKRVEGIVK
+79 NPANVKRVEGILK
-92 ASDWEY
+92 ESDWEY
-98 LFPLRAQAYTYSN
+98 LFPLRAKDYSYSN

-119 PALCQTYNDGR
+119 PALCDTYKDGR

-153 HESWRPEAEWRQA
+153 HESWRPEPEWRQA
-166 LVHVREMGWSEG
+166 LVYVREMGWSEG

-228 EAMYGDVRVL
+228 EAMYGDVRTL
-238 LDTPELVADT
+238 LDKPELVADT

-272 IDGTWQPNEHD
+272 IDGTWQPNDHD

-345 FDEYG
+345 FDEGG

-397 QKFYNVNI
+397 QKFFNVNI
-405 VNDDGTP
+405 VNDDGSAVVP
-412 VTPADTTPADTTPSE
+412 DETPAPAPAPSE
-427 DTPADTTPADTTPSE
+427 DETPAPTPTPDETPAPV
-442 DTPADTTPPDDT
+442 PDDI
-454 TPADTTP
+454 PA
-461 ADDTAP
+461 
-467 VVVNHAPVAII
+467 VVNHAPVAQIA
-478 SGPVGAVEAGAQVSL
+478 GPIGAVEAGAQVSL
-493 SAESSTD
+493 SAEGSTD

-510 RSQDGQTLSGEDKA
+510 RSQDGQTVTGDDKA
-524 VVTFTAPEAATAKQ
+524 VVTFNAPEAATAQQ
-538 YEVSLTVSDGEL
+538 YEISLTVSDGEL
-550 SSTASYLLNVKA
+550 SSTTTYLLNVKA
-562 KASTPSEDEGA
+562 KAATPSQDEGTSGS
-573 YPGWSANSTYNAGDI
+573 YPAWSANSKYSAGDI

-602 YSGWCNNAPTYY
+602 YSGWCNNAPMYY
-614 EPGVGLAWSD
+614 EPGAGLAWSE

>member
-7 LSVLIAGACV
+7 LSVLIAGACI
-17 APFMAQ
+17 APVMAQ
-23 ASNLQ
+23 ATMLKAES
-28 ATSGEPYTMKASDL
+28 SEPYTMKASDL
-42 AKKEQELTNFPLMQ
+42 AKKEKELTDFPLMQ
-56 SVKETIRTLD
+56 SVKDTIRTLD
-66 NASVELIEPGRAA
+66 NASVEQIEPGRAS
-79 NPENVKRVEGIVK
+79 NPVNVKRVEGILK
-92 ASDWEY
+92 ESDWEY
-98 LFPLRAQAYTYSN
+98 LFPLRAKDYSYSN

-119 PALCQTYNDGR
+119 PALCDTYKDGR

-166 LVHVREMGWSEG
+166 LVYVREMGWSEG

-187 NPDVWQGQT
+187 NTDVWQGQT

-228 EAMYGDVRVL
+228 EAMYGDVKVL
-238 LDTPELVADT
+238 LEKPELVADT

-272 IDGTWQPNEHD
+272 IDGTWQPNDRD

-332 PADEVL
+332 PANEVL

-345 FDEYG
+345 FDEGG

-373 YACQLVGYQT
+373 YSCQLVGYQT

-405 VNDDGTP
+405 VNDDGSATKPDETPVNPTPTPSEDETP
-412 VTPADTTPADTTPSE
+412 VTPTPTPDETPAE
-427 DTPADTTPADTTPSE
+427 PAA
-442 DTPADTTPPDDT
+442 
-454 TPADTTP
+454 
-461 ADDTAP
+461 
-467 VVVNHAPVAII
+467 VNHAPVAQIA
-478 SGPVGAVEAGAQVSL
+478 GPIGAVEAGAQVSL
-493 SAESSTD
+493 SAEGSTD

-510 RSQDGQTLSGEDKA
+510 RSQDGQTVTGDDKA
-524 VVTFTAPEAATAKQ
+524 VVTFTAPEAATAQQ
-538 YEVSLTVSDGEL
+538 YEVRLTVSDGEL
-550 SSTASYLLNVKA
+550 SSTTSYLLNVKA
-562 KASTPSEDEGA
+562 KEAAPSKDEGTSGDYA
-573 YPGWSANSTYNAGDI
+573 AWSANSKYKAGDI

-602 YSGWCNNAPTYY
+602 YSGWCNNAPAYY
-614 EPGVGLAWSD
+614 EPGAGLAWSD

>member
-1 MNKRTL
+1 MTKRTL
-7 LSVLIAGACV
+7 LSVLVAGACI

-23 ASNLQ
+23 AASLQ
-28 ATSGEPYTMKASDL
+28 AASSEPYTMKASDL
-42 AKKEQELTNFPLMQ
+42 AKKEKELTNFPLMV
-56 SVKETIRTLD
+56 SVKDTIATLD
-66 NASVELIEPGRAA
+66 NSLVEQIEPGRAS
-79 NPENVKRVEGIVK
+79 NPDNVKRVEGIVK

-98 LFPLRAQAYTYSN
+98 LFPLRAQSYTYSN

-119 PALCQTYNDGR
+119 PALCKTYNDGR

-166 LVHVREMGWSEG
+166 LVHVREMGWTEG

-228 EAMYGDVRVL
+228 EAMFGTVRTL
-238 LDTPELVADT
+238 LDKPELVADT

-272 IDGTWQPNEHD
+272 IDGTWQPNDHD

-304 CGGPTEIAQSQNRIK
+304 CGGPTEIAQSENRIK

-332 PADEVL
+332 PANEVL

-345 FDEYG
+345 FDEGG

-360 DWGWSADTPDGKT
+360 DWGWSPDTPDGKT
-373 YACQLVGYQT
+373 YSCQLVGYQT
-383 PFSAFKD
+383 PFSAFKE
-390 GDYTKCV
+390 GDYTNCV
-397 QKFYNVNI
+397 KKFYNVNI
-405 VNDDGTP
+405 INDDGSAVTP
-412 VTPADTTPADTTPSE
+412 EEDKTSADTTPPADTTPAEDTTPVE
-427 DTPADTTPADTTPSE
+427 PAT
-442 DTPADTTPPDDT
+442 
-454 TPADTTP
+454 
-461 ADDTAP
+461 
-467 VVVNHAPVAII
+467 VNHAPVAQIA
-478 SGPVGAVEAGAQVSL
+478 GPIGAVEAGAQVSL
-493 SAESSTD
+493 SAEGSTD
-500 EDGNKLTYTW
+500 ADGNKLTYTW
-510 RSQDGQTLSGEDKA
+510 RSQDGQTVTGQDKA
-524 VVTFTAPEAATAKQ
+524 VVTFKAPESATAQQ
-538 YEVSLTVSDGEL
+538 YEIGLTVSDGEL
-550 SSTASYLLNVKA
+550 TSTTSYLLNVKA
-562 KASTPSEDEGA
+562 KAESKDEGTSGSYA
-573 YPGWSANSTYNAGDI
+573 AWSANSKYNAGDI

-602 YSGWCNNAPTYY
+602 YSGWCNNSPAYY
-614 EPGVGLAWSD
+614 EPGAGLAWAD

>member
-17 APFMAQ
+17 APVIAQ
-23 ASNLQ
+23 ATMLKAES
-28 ATSGEPYTMKASDL
+28 SVPYTMKASDL
-42 AKKEQELTNFPLMQ
+42 AKKEKELTDFPLMK
-56 SVKETIRTLD
+56 SVKDTIRTLD
-66 NASVELIEPGRAA
+66 NAQVEQIEPGRAA
-79 NPENVKRVEGIVK
+79 NPVNVKRVEGILK
-92 ASDWEY
+92 ESDWEY
-98 LFPLRAQAYTYSN
+98 LFPLRAKDYSYSN

-119 PALCQTYNDGR
+119 PALCDTYNDGR
-130 DSDAICRKELAT
+130 DSEAICRKELAT

-153 HESWRPEAEWRQA
+153 HESWRPGPEWRQA
-166 LVHVREMGWSEG
+166 LVYVREMGWSEG

-228 EAMYGDVRVL
+228 EAMYGDVRTL
-238 LDTPELVADT
+238 LDKPELVADT

-272 IDGTWQPNEHD
+272 IDGTWQPNDHD

-345 FDEYG
+345 FDEGG

-397 QKFYNVNI
+397 QKFFNVNI
-405 VNDDGTP
+405 VNDDGSAVVP
-412 VTPADTTPADTTPSE
+412 DETPAPAPAPSE
-427 DTPADTTPADTTPSE
+427 DETPAPTPTPDETPAPV
-442 DTPADTTPPDDT
+442 PDDI
-454 TPADTTP
+454 PA
-461 ADDTAP
+461 
-467 VVVNHAPVAII
+467 VVNHAPVAQIA
-478 SGPVGAVEAGAQVSL
+478 GPIGAVEAGAQVSL
-493 SAESSTD
+493 SAEGSTD

-510 RSQDGQTLSGEDKA
+510 RSQDGQTVTGDDKA
-524 VVTFTAPEAATAKQ
+524 VVTFNAPEAATAQQ
-538 YEVSLTVSDGEL
+538 YEISLTVSDGEL
-550 SSTASYLLNVKA
+550 SSTTTYLLNVKA
-562 KASTPSEDEGA
+562 KAATPSQDEGTSGS
-573 YPGWSANSTYNAGDI
+573 YPAWSANSKYSAGDI

-602 YSGWCNNAPTYY
+602 YSGWCNNAPMYY
-614 EPGVGLAWSD
+614 EPGAGLAWSE

>member
-7 LSVLIAGACV
+7 LSVLIAGACI
-17 APFMAQ
+17 APVMAQ
-23 ASNLQ
+23 ATMLKAES
-28 ATSGEPYTMKASDL
+28 SEPYTMKASDL
-42 AKKEQELTNFPLMQ
+42 AKKEKELTDFPLMQ
-56 SVKETIRTLD
+56 SVKDTIRTLD
-66 NASVELIEPGRAA
+66 NASVEQIEPGRAS
-79 NPENVKRVEGIVK
+79 NPANVKRVEGILK
-92 ASDWEY
+92 ESDWEY
-98 LFPLRAQAYTYSN
+98 LFPLRAKDYSYSN

-119 PALCQTYNDGR
+119 PALCDTYKDGR

-166 LVHVREMGWSEG
+166 LVYVREMGWSEG

-187 NPDVWQGQT
+187 NTDVWQGQT

-228 EAMYGDVRVL
+228 EAMFGDVRTL
-238 LDTPELVADT
+238 LDKPELVADT

-272 IDGTWQPNEHD
+272 IDGTWQPNDHD

-332 PADEVL
+332 PANEVL

-345 FDEYG
+345 FDEGG

-373 YACQLVGYQT
+373 YSCQLVGYQT

-405 VNDDGTP
+405 VNDDGSATKPDETP
-412 VTPADTTPADTTPSE
+412 VTPTPTPSE
-427 DTPADTTPADTTPSE
+427 DETPVTPTPTPDETPAEPA
-442 DTPADTTPPDDT
+442 A
-454 TPADTTP
+454 
-461 ADDTAP
+461 
-467 VVVNHAPVAII
+467 VNHAPVAQIA
-478 SGPVGAVEAGAQVSL
+478 GPIGAVEAGAQVSL
-493 SAESSTD
+493 SAEGSTD

-510 RSQDGQTLSGEDKA
+510 RSQDGQTVTGEDKA
-524 VVTFTAPEAATAKQ
+524 VVAFTAPEAATAQQ

-550 SSTASYLLNVKA
+550 SSSTTYLLNVKA
-562 KASTPSEDEGA
+562 KAATPSQDEGTSGDYA
-573 YPGWSANSTYNAGDI
+573 AWSANSKYKAGDI

-602 YSGWCNNAPTYY
+602 YSGWCNNAPAYY
-614 EPGVGLAWSD
+614 EPGAGLAWSE

>member
-17 APFMAQ
+17 APLMAQ
-23 ASNLQ
+23 AANLKE
-28 ATSGEPYTMKASDL
+28 TSSEPYTIKASDL
-42 AKKEQELTNFPLMQ
+42 AKKEKELTDFPLMA
-56 SVKETIRTLD
+56 SVKETIQTLD
-66 NASVELIEPGRAA
+66 NAQVELIEPGRAA
-79 NPENVKRVEGIVK
+79 NPDNVKRVEGIVK

-119 PALCQTYNDGR
+119 PALCKTYNDGR

-142 MFAHF
+142 IFAHF

-228 EAMYGDVRVL
+228 EAMYGDVRTL
-238 LDTPELVADT
+238 LDKPELVADT

-272 IDGTWQPNEHD
+272 IDGTWQPNDHD

-332 PADEVL
+332 PANEVL

-345 FDEYG
+345 FDEGG

-373 YACQLVGYQT
+373 YSCQLVGYQT

-390 GDYTKCV
+390 GDYSKCV
-397 QKFYNVNI
+397 QHFFNVKI
-405 VNDDGTP
+405 VNDEGSSETPDETP
-412 VTPADTTPADTTPSE
+412 VTPTPTPS
-427 DTPADTTPADTTPSE
+427 
-442 DTPADTTPPDDT
+442 DDET
-454 TPADTTP
+454 
-461 ADDTAP
+461 P
-467 VVVNHAPVAII
+467 VVVNHAPVAQIA
-478 SGPVGAVEAGAQVSL
+478 GPIGAVEAGAQVSL
-493 SAESSTD
+493 SAEGSTD
-500 EDGNKLTYTW
+500 PDGNTLTYTW
-510 RSQDGQTLSGEDKA
+510 RSQDGQTVTGQDKA
-524 VVTFTAPEAATAKQ
+524 VVTFTAPESATAQQ

-550 SSTASYLLNVKA
+550 SSTTSYLLNVKA
-562 KASTPSEDEGA
+562 KAATPSGEDTS
-573 YPGWSANSTYNAGDI
+573 YPAWSANSKYNAGDI

-614 EPGVGLAWSD
+614 EPGAGLAWAE

>member
-17 APFMAQ
+17 APVIAQ
-23 ASNLQ
+23 ATMLKAES
-28 ATSGEPYTMKASDL
+28 SVPYTMKASDL
-42 AKKEQELTNFPLMQ
+42 AKKEKELTDFPLMK
-56 SVKETIRTLD
+56 SVKDTIRTLD
-66 NASVELIEPGRAA
+66 NAQVEQIEPGRAA
-79 NPENVKRVEGIVK
+79 NPVNVKRVEGILK
-92 ASDWEY
+92 ESDWEY
-98 LFPLRAQAYTYSN
+98 LFPLRAKDYSYSN

-119 PALCQTYNDGR
+119 PALCDTYNDGR
-130 DSDAICRKELAT
+130 DSEAICRKELAT

-153 HESWRPEAEWRQA
+153 HESWRPEPEWRQA
-166 LVHVREMGWSEG
+166 LVYVREMGWSEG

-228 EAMYGDVRVL
+228 EAMYGDVRTL
-238 LDTPELVADT
+238 LDKPELVADT

-272 IDGTWQPNEHD
+272 IDGTWQPNDHD

-345 FDEYG
+345 FDEGG

-397 QKFYNVNI
+397 QKFFNVNI
-405 VNDDGTP
+405 VNDDGSAVVP
-412 VTPADTTPADTTPSE
+412 DETPAPAPAPSE
-427 DTPADTTPADTTPSE
+427 DETPAPTPTPDETPAPV
-442 DTPADTTPPDDT
+442 PDDI
-454 TPADTTP
+454 PA
-461 ADDTAP
+461 
-467 VVVNHAPVAII
+467 VVNHAPVAQIA
-478 SGPVGAVEAGAQVSL
+478 GPIGAVEAGAQVSL
-493 SAESSTD
+493 SAEGSTD

-510 RSQDGQTLSGEDKA
+510 RSQDGQTVTGDDKA
-524 VVTFTAPEAATAKQ
+524 VVTFNAPEAATAQQ
-538 YEVSLTVSDGEL
+538 YEISLTVSDGEL
-550 SSTASYLLNVKA
+550 SSTTTYLLNVKA
-562 KASTPSEDEGA
+562 KAATPSQDEGTSGS
-573 YPGWSANSTYNAGDI
+573 YPAWSANSKYSAGDI

-602 YSGWCNNAPTYY
+602 YSGWCNNAPAYY
-614 EPGVGLAWSD
+614 EPGAGLAWAD

>member
-7 LSVLIAGACV
+7 LSVLIAGACI
-17 APFMAQ
+17 APVMAQ
-23 ASNLQ
+23 ATMLKAES
-28 ATSGEPYTMKASDL
+28 SEPYTMKASDL
-42 AKKEQELTNFPLMQ
+42 AKKEKELTDFPLMQ
-56 SVKETIRTLD
+56 SVKDTIRTLD
-66 NASVELIEPGRAA
+66 NASVEQIEPGRAS
-79 NPENVKRVEGIVK
+79 NPANVKRVEGILK
-92 ASDWEY
+92 ESDWEY
-98 LFPLRAQAYTYSN
+98 LFPLRAKDYSYSN

-119 PALCQTYNDGR
+119 PALCDTYKDGR

-166 LVHVREMGWSEG
+166 LVYVREMGWSEG

-187 NPDVWQGQT
+187 NTDVWQGQT

-228 EAMYGDVRVL
+228 EAMYGDVKVL
-238 LDTPELVADT
+238 LEKPELVADT

-272 IDGTWQPNEHD
+272 IDGTWQPNDHD

-345 FDEYG
+345 FDEGG
-350 AGALKIYWEQ
+350 AGALKIYWEE

-373 YACQLVGYQT
+373 YSCQLVGYQT
-383 PFSAFKD
+383 PFSAFKE

-397 QKFYNVNI
+397 QKFYKVNI
-405 VNDDGTP
+405 VNDDGSATKPDETP
-412 VTPADTTPADTTPSE
+412 VTPTPDETPVTPVPDETPVTPVPDETPA
-427 DTPADTTPADTTPSE
+427 A
-442 DTPADTTPPDDT
+442 
-454 TPADTTP
+454 
-461 ADDTAP
+461 
-467 VVVNHAPVAII
+467 VNHAPVAQIA
-478 SGPVGAVEAGAQVSL
+478 GPIGAVEAGAQVSL
-493 SAESSTD
+493 SAEGSTD

-510 RSQDGQTLSGEDKA
+510 RSQDGQTVTGDDKA
-524 VVTFTAPEAATAKQ
+524 VVTFTAPEAATAQQ

-550 SSTASYLLNVKA
+550 SSSTTYLLNVKA
-562 KASTPSEDEGA
+562 KEAVPSNDEGTSGDYA
-573 YPGWSANSTYNAGDI
+573 AWSANSKYKAGDI

-602 YSGWCNNAPTYY
+602 YSGWCNNAPAYY
-614 EPGVGLAWSD
+614 EPGAGLAWSE

>member
-1 MNKRTL
+1 
-7 LSVLIAGACV
+7 
-17 APFMAQ
+17 MAQ
-23 ASNLQ
+23 AASLQ
-28 ATSGEPYTMKASDL
+28 ATASEPYTMKASDL
-42 AKKEQELTNFPLMQ
+42 AKKEKELTSFPLMA
-56 SVKETIRTLD
+56 SVKETIQTLD
-66 NASVELIEPGRAA
+66 NAQVEMIEPGRAA
-79 NPENVKRVEGIVK
+79 NPDNVKRVEGIVK

-111 FLKAVGKF
+111 FLKAIGKF
-119 PALCQTYNDGR
+119 PALCKTYGDGR

-153 HESWRPEAEWRQA
+153 HESWRPEGEWRQA

-228 EAMYGDVRVL
+228 EAMYGDVRTL
-238 LDTPELVADT
+238 LNKPELVADT

-272 IDGTWQPNEHD
+272 IDGTWQPNERD

-332 PADEVL
+332 PANEVL

-345 FDEYG
+345 FDEGG

-360 DWGWSADTPDGKT
+360 DWGWSADTPDSKT
-373 YACQLVGYQT
+373 YSCQLVGYQT
-383 PFSAFKD
+383 PFSAFKE
-390 GDYTKCV
+390 GDYGRCV
-397 QKFYNVNI
+397 QKFFNVN
-405 VNDDGTP
+405 VVDDEGSATTPDETP
-412 VTPADTTPADTTPSE
+412 VTPAPIPAEDETPAE
-427 DTPADTTPADTTPSE
+427 PA
-442 DTPADTTPPDDT
+442 
-454 TPADTTP
+454 
-461 ADDTAP
+461 
-467 VVVNHAPVAII
+467 VVNHAPVAHIA
-478 SGPVGAVEAGAQVSL
+478 GPIGAVDAGAQVSL
-493 SAESSTD
+493 SAEGSTD
-500 EDGNKLTYTW
+500 ADGNKLTYTW
-510 RSQDGQTLSGEDKA
+510 RSQDGQTVTGEDKA
-524 VVTFTAPEAATAKQ
+524 VVTFTAPESATAQ
-538 YEVSLTVSDGEL
+538 QVEVSLTVSDGEL
-550 SSTASYLLNVKA
+550 SSTTSYLLNVKA
-562 KASTPSEDEGA
+562 KAATPSDDDA
-573 YPGWSANSTYNAGDI
+573 SYAAWSANGKYSAGDI

-602 YSGWCNNAPTYY
+602 YSGWCNNAPAYY
-614 EPGVGLAWSD
+614 EPGAGLAWAD

>member
-1 MNKRTL
+1 MNKRKL

-17 APFMAQ
+17 APVIAQ
-23 ASNLQ
+23 ATMLKAES
-28 ATSGEPYTMKASDL
+28 SVPYTMKASDL
-42 AKKEQELTNFPLMQ
+42 AKKEKELTDFPLMK
-56 SVKETIRTLD
+56 SVKDTIRTLD
-66 NASVELIEPGRAA
+66 NAQVEQIEPGRAA
-79 NPENVKRVEGIVK
+79 NPVNVKRVEGILK
-92 ASDWEY
+92 ESDWEY
-98 LFPLRAQAYTYSN
+98 LFPLRAKDYSYSN

-119 PALCQTYNDGR
+119 PALCDTYNDGR
-130 DSDAICRKELAT
+130 DSEAICRKELAT

-153 HESWRPEAEWRQA
+153 HESWRPEPEWRQA
-166 LVHVREMGWSEG
+166 LVYVREMGWSEG

-228 EAMYGDVRVL
+228 EAMYGDVRTL
-238 LDTPELVADT
+238 LDKPELVADT

-272 IDGTWQPNEHD
+272 IDGTWQPNDHD

-345 FDEYG
+345 FDEGG

-397 QKFYNVNI
+397 QKFFNVNI
-405 VNDDGTP
+405 VNDDGSAVVP
-412 VTPADTTPADTTPSE
+412 DETPAPAPAPSE
-427 DTPADTTPADTTPSE
+427 DETPAPTPTPDETPAPV
-442 DTPADTTPPDDT
+442 PDDI
-454 TPADTTP
+454 PA
-461 ADDTAP
+461 
-467 VVVNHAPVAII
+467 VVNHAPVAQIA
-478 SGPVGAVEAGAQVSL
+478 GPIGAVEAGAQVSL
-493 SAESSTD
+493 SAEGSTD

-510 RSQDGQTLSGEDKA
+510 RSQDGQTVTGDDKA
-524 VVTFTAPEAATAKQ
+524 VVTFNAPEAATAQQ
-538 YEVSLTVSDGEL
+538 YEISLTVSDGEL
-550 SSTASYLLNVKA
+550 SSTTTYLLNVKA
-562 KASTPSEDEGA
+562 KAATPSQDEGTSGS
-573 YPGWSANSTYNAGDI
+573 YPAWSANSKYSAGDI

-602 YSGWCNNAPTYY
+602 YSGWCNNAPMYY
-614 EPGVGLAWSD
+614 EPGAGLAWSE

>member
-7 LSVLIAGACV
+7 LSGLIAGACV

-23 ASNLQ
+23 AASLQ
-28 ATSGEPYTMKASDL
+28 ATASEPYTMKASDL
-42 AKKEQELTNFPLMQ
+42 AKKEKELTSFPLMA
-56 SVKETIRTLD
+56 SVKETIQTLD
-66 NASVELIEPGRAA
+66 NAQVEMIEPGRAA
-79 NPENVKRVEGIVK
+79 NPDNVKRVEGIVK

-111 FLKAVGKF
+111 FLKAIGKF
-119 PALCQTYNDGR
+119 PALCKTYGDGR

-153 HESWRPEAEWRQA
+153 HESWRPEGEWRQA

-228 EAMYGDVRVL
+228 EAMYGDVRTL
-238 LDTPELVADT
+238 LNKPELVADT

-272 IDGTWQPNEHD
+272 IDGTWQPNERD

-332 PADEVL
+332 PANEVL

-345 FDEYG
+345 FDEGG

-373 YACQLVGYQT
+373 YSCQLVGYQT
-383 PFSAFKD
+383 PFSAFKE
-390 GDYTKCV
+390 GDYGRCV
-397 QKFYNVNI
+397 QKFFNVN
-405 VNDDGTP
+405 VVDDEGSATTPDETP
-412 VTPADTTPADTTPSE
+412 VTPAPIPAEDETPAE
-427 DTPADTTPADTTPSE
+427 PA
-442 DTPADTTPPDDT
+442 
-454 TPADTTP
+454 
-461 ADDTAP
+461 
-467 VVVNHAPVAII
+467 VVNHAPVAHIA
-478 SGPVGAVEAGAQVSL
+478 GPIGAVDAGAQVSL
-493 SAESSTD
+493 SAEGSTD
-500 EDGNKLTYTW
+500 ADGNKLTYTW
-510 RSQDGQTLSGEDKA
+510 RSQDGQTVTGEDKA
-524 VVTFTAPEAATAKQ
+524 VVTFTAPESATAQ
-538 YEVSLTVSDGEL
+538 QVEVSLTVSDGEL
-550 SSTASYLLNVKA
+550 SSTTSYLLNVKA
-562 KASTPSEDEGA
+562 KAATPSDDDA
-573 YPGWSANSTYNAGDI
+573 SYAAWSANGKYSAGDI

-602 YSGWCNNAPTYY
+602 YSGWCNNAPAYY
-614 EPGVGLAWSD
+614 EPGAGLAWAD

>member
-7 LSVLIAGACV
+7 LSVLVAGACV

-23 ASNLQ
+23 AASLQ
-28 ATSGEPYTMKASDL
+28 ATTSEPYTMNASDL
-42 AKKEQELTNFPLMQ
+42 AKKEKELTSFPLMDA
-56 SVKETIRTLD
+56 VKETIKTLD
-66 NASVELIEPGRAA
+66 NAQVELIEPGRAA

-119 PALCQTYNDGR
+119 PALCKTYNDGR

-228 EAMYGDVRVL
+228 EAMYGDVRTL
-238 LDTPELVADT
+238 LDKPELVADT

-272 IDGTWQPNEHD
+272 IDGTWQPNDHD

-304 CGGPTEIAQSQNRIK
+304 CGGPTEIAQSENRIK
-319 YYKEFANYLKVPV
+319 YYKEFTNYLKVPV
-332 PADEVL
+332 PANEVL

-345 FDEYG
+345 FDEGG

-360 DWGWSADTPDGKT
+360 DWGWSADTPSGET
-373 YACQLVGYQT
+373 YSCQLVGYQT
-383 PFSAFKD
+383 PFSAFKE
-390 GDYTKCV
+390 GDYSKCV
-397 QKFYNVNI
+397 QKFFNVNI
-405 VNDDGTP
+405 VNDDGSVTPDETP
-412 VTPADTTPADTTPSE
+412 VTPTPTPSE
-427 DTPADTTPADTTPSE
+427 DETPAPAPVPDETPAE
-442 DTPADTTPPDDT
+442 PA
-454 TPADTTP
+454 
-461 ADDTAP
+461 
-467 VVVNHAPVAII
+467 VVNHAPVAHIA
-478 SGPVGAVEAGAQVSL
+478 GPIGAVEAGAHVSL
-493 SAESSTD
+493 SAEGSTD
-500 EDGNKLTYTW
+500 ADGNALTYTW
-510 RSQDGQTLSGEDKA
+510 RSQDGQTVTGQDKA
-524 VVTFTAPEAATAKQ
+524 VVTFTAPESATAQ
-538 YEVSLTVSDGEL
+538 QIEISLTVSDGEL
-550 SSTASYLLNVKA
+550 SSTTSYLLNVKA
-562 KASTPSEDEGA
+562 KAAPSQDEGTSGDYA
-573 YPGWSANSTYNAGDI
+573 AWSANSKYKAGDI

-602 YSGWCNNAPTYY
+602 YSGWCNNAPAYY
-614 EPGVGLAWSD
+614 EPGAGLAWSD